1 MRNNLQTS
9 QGVISILAI
18 ICLLAGW
25 FNIFS
30 VEVNEFLS
38 RRLFYILIGIS
49 FILQAPLLTNAK
61 FVYPLYAAAAMCIVG
76 AFLPIDSRFNGIKT
90 LGLLAG
96 VIISFANRAQYRQ

>member
-1 MRNNLQTS
+1 MKNNLQTS

-18 ICLLAGW
+18 ICLVAGW

-30 VEVNEFLS
+30 TEVNEFLS

-49 FILQAPLLTNAK
+49 FILQAPLLTNSK

-76 AFLPIDSRFNGIKT
+76 AFLPLDSKFTGIKT
-90 LGLLAG
+90 IGLLAG
-96 VIISFANRAQYRQ
+96 VIISFANRAQYKG